1 MWPGIS
7 DLGVDD
13 GAKLPNHFVTDIEPW
28 LTSKDLESANT
39 GVFRAALKTT
49 NCLGLVVPWVP
60 RPCARGSSFAF
71 QSLQEKIVQDCVLL
85 SPDGVADALPGEVV
99 TVVTC
104 CMHKRK
110 GLEHPMLDRH
120 G

>member
-1 MWPGIS
+1 MWRGIS

-39 GVFRAALKTT
+39 GVFRAELKTT
-49 NCLGLVVPWVP
+49 NCLGLVVPWALALV
-60 RPCARGSSFAF
+60 RGGSFAF

-99 TVVTC
+99 TVVTY
-104 CMHKRK
+104 CMRKRK
-110 GLEHPMLDRH
+110 GLEHPMLDS
-120 G
+120 